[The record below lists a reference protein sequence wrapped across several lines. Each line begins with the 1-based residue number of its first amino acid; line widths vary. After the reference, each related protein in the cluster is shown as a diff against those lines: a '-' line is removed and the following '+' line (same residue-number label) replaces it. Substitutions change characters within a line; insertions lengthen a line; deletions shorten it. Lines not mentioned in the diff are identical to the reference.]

1 MEKVY
6 DKYYEV
12 RYPDGRPRLWTVS
25 RDEAIRFS
33 DIAFKAEGEACLVT
47 EVDRRQ

>member
-12 RYPDGRPRLWTVS
+12 RYPDGQPRLETVS

-33 DIAFKAEGEACLVT
+33 DLAFRAEGTACLVT
-47 EVDRRQ
+47 EVSRRQ